1 MATITVTVTDTEMK
15 ALEYQAVSVQNWAD
29 NAILNQARISK
40 EQIIAA
46 LVTHCNANNITI
58 ATGENAQVTQAYEL
72 GVVKTA
78 ALRKEESEAE
88 IANLG

>member
-1 MATITVTVTDTEMK
+1 MATIKVTVTDTEMK

-46 LVTHCNANNITI
+46 LVTHCNANDIAI